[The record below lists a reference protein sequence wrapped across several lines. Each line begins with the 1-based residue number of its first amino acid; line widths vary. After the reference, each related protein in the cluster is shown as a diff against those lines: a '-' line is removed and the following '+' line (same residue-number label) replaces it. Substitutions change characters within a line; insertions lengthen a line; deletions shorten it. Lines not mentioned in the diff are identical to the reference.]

1 MYIELKSENR
11 LAIACLEK
19 KPEHR
24 WLIVAIKRIIFFKS
38 SFFENIKELFKSNQ
52 NGCMSFIMFI
62 EFKNENRLALSC
74 LERNS
79 EFRWLIIKKRT
90 APPPPSST
98 FLKTSRRC
106 SNQTKFIV

>member
-19 KPEHR
+19 KPEYR
-24 WLIVAIKRIIFFKS
+24 WLIVSNKRIIFFKS

-52 NGCMSFIMFI
+52 KWCMSSIMYI
-62 EFKNENRLALSC
+62 EFKSENRLALTC

-79 EFRWLIIKKRT
+79 EFRWLTIKKRT
-90 APPPPSST
+90 APPPTYST
-98 FLKTSRRC
+98 FFKTSRRC